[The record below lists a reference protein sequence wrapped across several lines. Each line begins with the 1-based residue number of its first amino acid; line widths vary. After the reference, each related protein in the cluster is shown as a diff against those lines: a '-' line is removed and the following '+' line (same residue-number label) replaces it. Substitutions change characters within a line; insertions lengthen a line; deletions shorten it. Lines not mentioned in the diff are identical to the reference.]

1 MIYSQEDMRTA
12 LASSR
17 TQWPA
22 GGVGLDMLVRF
33 DDCPRNGECRAAAGI
48 RPEDFCEV
56 VDYGYEDGLIVRV
69 ILASSALQG
78 A

>member
-1 MIYSQEDMRTA
+1 MIYTIEDMRTE
-12 LASSR
+12 LSSSR
-17 TQWPA
+17 AKWPS

-33 DDCPRNGECRAAAGI
+33 DDCPRSAESRAAAGI
-48 RPEDFCEV
+48 RPDDVCEV

-69 ILASSALQG
+69 ILASSALQV

>member
-22 GGVGLDMLVRF
+22 GGVGLDMLGRF
-33 DDCPRNGECRAAAGI
+33 DDCPRNTRIERIAGGVTCR
-48 RPEDFCEV
+48 C
-56 VDYGYEDGLIVRV
+56 
-69 ILASSALQG
+69 
-78 A
+78 